1 MKVSAAFSKI
11 ALFFMRDLLH
21 NIIVDEGGNSI
32 QTEVSGSLMLSPLPS
47 NKYIIDINLLNGVL
61 NGNNKNVGFPV
72 ESHFNYHTHPLDSYV
87 YFKTHK
93 GWPSDKDYK
102 VIIKNFLTPYGR
114 QIYFSCI
121 SSIEGIYIISFNLEL
136 LKSDMSFKKITNIIE
151 KYYKKSK
158 KVKSFKVENIQY
170 FNKDIQ
176 KYLQELKKIP
186 SNKQLFSVKLL
197 SWYSLFKENSPIFF
211 KFKYP
216 KTRGSCQ
223 LNN

>member
-1 MKVSAAFSKI
+1 
-11 ALFFMRDLLH
+11 
-21 NIIVDEGGNSI
+21 
-32 QTEVSGSLMLSPLPS
+32 MLSPLPNS

-121 SSIEGIYIISFNLEL
+121 STIEGIYVISFNLTVVN
-136 LKSDMSFKKITNIIE
+136 SIPSFKEIVKIID

-158 KVKSFKVENIQY
+158 KVGSFKVENIHYSNQ
-170 FNKDIQ
+170 DIQ
-176 KYLQELKKIP
+176 TYLQKLREIPNNKKIF
-186 SNKQLFSVKLL
+186 KVQLL
-197 SWYSLFKENSPIFF
+197 SWYRLLNINSPLFF
-211 KFKYP
+211 DFEYP
-216 KTRGSCQ
+216 KLDGKCQ

>member
-1 MKVSAAFSKI
+1 
-11 ALFFMRDLLH
+11 
-21 NIIVDEGGNSI
+21 
-32 QTEVSGSLMLSPLPS
+32 
-47 NKYIIDINLLNGVL
+47 KYIIDINLLNGVL
-61 NGNNKNVGFPV
+61 NGNNKNVAFPV

-102 VIIKNFLTPYGR
+102 VIMKNFLTPYGR

-121 SSIEGIYIISFNLEL
+121 STIEGIYVISFNIEL
-136 LKSDMSFKKITNIIE
+136 LRSNISEREIEKIID

-158 KVKSFKVENIQY
+158 RVNSFKVENIQY

-176 KYLQELKKIP
+176 KYLQDLNKIP
-186 SNKQLFSVKLL
+186 ENKRLFKVQLL
-197 SWYSLFKENSPIFF
+197 SWHSLLTKNKPIFF

-216 KTRGSCQ
+216 KTKGSCQ